1 MTDLNSVCLGGRL
14 TRDCVLEKTQNGMS
28 IVRVSMAINRSMK
41 KKDTEEWVDKPAFV
55 DFTLF
60 GNYAESMFKWL
71 KKGTYI
77 NVEGHLDTDSWT
89 DKDGKNHQQLK
100 FVAEP
105 GKLNPWVG
113 GAKKE
118 AAAENT
124 APAAPNGY
132 DNVMDFP
139 PDESG
144 AIC

>member
-14 TRDCVLEKTQNGMS
+14 TRDCVLEKTQSGIS
-28 IVRVSMAINRSMK
+28 IVRVSMAVNRSVK
-41 KKDTEEWVDKPAFV
+41 KKDTEEWFDKPSFV

-60 GNYAESMFKWL
+60 GNYAESMFKWM

-89 DKDGKNHQQLK
+89 DKDGKNRQQLK
-100 FVAEP
+100 FVAET

-113 GAKKE
+113 GVKKE
-118 AAAENT
+118 ATAENT
-124 APAAPNGY
+124 APAVPNDY
-132 DNVMDFP
+132 DSAMDFP